1 LISVFISSKLK
12 IIFKKYKT
20 INEEKLKAEYEATH
34 DSLTNAFNRA
44 SFNKKFSKELLRAK
58 RYKTPLCIAIL
69 DIDHFKKINDTY
81 GHHIGDVVLKKL
93 VEFIQ
98 KNIRDSDFFA
108 RWGGE
113 EFVLIF
119 PQTKGEDAK
128 LKCEQL
134 KESLKNDK
142 NTQTPATF
150 TFSCGVAEYQEGDT
164 LDDLLQKADKALYSA
179 KETRDRVIL
188 ST

>member
-1 LISVFISSKLK
+1 MQKMPQNLLSNG

-98 KNIRDSDFFA
+98 KNIRENLDNKLFVPSRYLQVKEMPKLGSGNKDF
-108 RWGGE
+108 
-113 EFVLIF
+113 
-119 PQTKGEDAK
+119 KGAK
-128 LKCEQL
+128 KL
-134 KESLKNDK
+134 
-142 NTQTPATF
+142 
-150 TFSCGVAEYQEGDT
+150 
-164 LDDLLQKADKALYSA
+164 
-179 KETRDRVIL
+179 
-188 ST
+188 